1 MKKTDKS
8 AGTCRNL
15 DALISKLSENEIL
28 DPNAM
33 MWVRGGEGEGGTI
46 IILPPP
52 PPPQPPL

>member
-8 AGTCRNL
+8 AGTNRNL

-33 MWVRGGEGEGGTI
+33 MWVRGGEGDTI